1 MGRTIHITVHS
12 AQGLI
17 NADADE
23 GGQSDPFVV
32 ICFDANVN
40 KEIARTETAS
50 DTSSPEWNQSF
61 EVDITKHIETVI
73 EETGDE
79 PEKLTFCVYDGDV
92 SEAQPLGMA
101 SLDFSDLVKAGKYEG
116 ELPVEEGGEGSISVT
131 VEMKKVKIGSMLKEN
146 AALSI
151 AGGVVGVAALGALS
165 AYLYKRYENK
175 KVKNEEREDVDDPRT
190 GIVYGANVDDDDD
203 DEEDKGNFKKWW
215 EMDDEEEEDDDENR
229 WGDLDTETW

>member
-32 ICFDANVN
+32 ICFDANVH

-50 DTSSPEWNQSF
+50 DTSSPEWDQSF
-61 EVDITKHIETVI
+61 EIDITKHIETVI
-73 EETGDE
+73 EETGEE

-116 ELPVEEGGEGSISVT
+116 ALPVEEGGEGSISVT
-131 VEMKKVKIGSMLKEN
+131 VEMKKVKLASMLKDN
-146 AALSI
+146 AAVTI

-165 AYLYKRYENK
+165 AYLYKRYEK
-175 KVKNEEREDVDDPRT
+175 KKAKLEEQEDVDIART
-190 GIVYGANVDDDDD
+190 GIAYGADVDDDDD
-203 DEEDKGNFKKWW
+203 DEEERGNFKKWW
-215 EMDDEEEEDDDENR
+215 EMDDEGDDDEEENR
-229 WGDLDTETW
+229 WGEVDVEA